1 MAMLRLIPASGSPIE
16 VTRDSMVGREPTC
29 EIVVT
34 DGSVSRKHAR
44 IEPRGAAWF
53 VVDQGSANGTFL
65 DSQRVAETVLRHGQ
79 ELRFGAVGFKLDIPG
94 EEDLGATVAN
104 VPALAEEATVM
115 HSSPLATPP
124 PRAPGPPPVPRPPAS
139 PPPPPP
145 SKPAPP
151 QAPSAPPAPPSAA
164 AAKQR
169 FRSAAPPGGSAS
181 PVPPITEATGPSPIK
196 KGRSPLFWIASGC
209 CGCLLLVLL
218 LVGLLGGSVF
228 YMTKGANDAVQAEV
242 LLIKQGQ
249 VDKAYEGL
257 SQSLRA
263 EMSLQDF
270 EQLIARHPGLKDN
283 SDATFW
289 NRSVKNDTGTFSGV
303 LTPTASAGPPEP
315 VTFELVKEGGVWKI
329 SAIRFAME

>member
-16 VTRDSMVGREPTC
+16 VARDSMVGREPSC

-34 DGSVSRKHAR
+34 DGSVSRRHAR
-44 IEPRGAAWF
+44 IESRGASWF

-79 ELRFGAVGFKLDIPG
+79 ELRFGAVGFKIEIVG

-104 VPALAEEATVM
+104 VPALREEATVM
-115 HSSPLATPP
+115 HPSPLATPP
-124 PRAPGPPPVPRPPAS
+124 PPAAAPPRVPGPPPVPRPPAS

-145 SKPAPP
+145 SKPTTPP
-151 QAPSAPPAPPSAA
+151 APSAPPAPPSAA

-169 FRSAAPPGGSAS
+169 FRSAAPPGGSGS
-181 PVPPITEATGPSPIK
+181 PVPPITEAMGATPAK
-196 KGRSPLFWIASGC
+196 KGRGPLFWIATGC

-228 YMTKGANDAVQAEV
+228 YMTKGASDAVQGEI

-249 VDKAYEGL
+249 VDKAYEAL

-263 EMSLQDF
+263 EMSL
-270 EQLIARHPGLKDN
+270 
-283 SDATFW
+283 
-289 NRSVKNDTGTFSGV
+289 
-303 LTPTASAGPPEP
+303 
-315 VTFELVKEGGVWKI
+315 
-329 SAIRFAME
+329 